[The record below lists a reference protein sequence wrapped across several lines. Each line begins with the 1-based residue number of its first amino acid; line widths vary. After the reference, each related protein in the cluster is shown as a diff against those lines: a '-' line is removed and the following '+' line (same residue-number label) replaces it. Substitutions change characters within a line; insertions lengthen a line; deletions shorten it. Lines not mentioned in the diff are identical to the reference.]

1 MGPPAQPGGVSAS
14 GARRRFRVAALDAD
28 ADGVLDPGPHVL
40 RHLRVLRAA
49 VGDEIY
55 LFDGRGEELRAV
67 ITRLDGDA
75 LRVRVIDRV
84 LRDVESPLTTCLVQ
98 AVPARAARMETIVRQ
113 STELGVGRIVPVI
126 TRRSQQ
132 ARASASRRRRL
143 AQRWRRIADSA
154 AEQCGRSRVP
164 GIDDPAPYADLDWEG
179 LPRPLLLTHP
189 AADGGESPDTR
200 ALAGGKRPSGA
211 TVLVGP
217 EGGWSDD
224 EIEIAVAHG
233 AAALRLGPRVL
244 RADSAGP
251 VALAVL
257 QYLWGDLDG

>member
-1 MGPPAQPGGVSAS
+1 VSAAE
-14 GARRRFRVAALDAD
+14 ARRRFRVAALDTD
-28 ADGVLDPGPHVL
+28 AGGILDPGPAVL

-55 LFDGRGEELRAV
+55 LFDGRGGEVRAV
-67 ITRLDGDA
+67 IAVLDGDGV
-75 LRVRVIDRV
+75 RVRVIDRV

-113 STELGVGRIVPVI
+113 ATELGVGRIVPVVA
-126 TRRSQQ
+126 RRSQQ
-132 ARASASRRRRL
+132 SRGSAAGRRRL
-143 AQRWRRIADSA
+143 TQRWRRIADSA
-154 AEQCGRSRVP
+154 AEQCGRTRVP
-164 GIDDPAPYADLDWEG
+164 EIDDPAPYAELDWEG
-179 LPRPLLLTHP
+179 LPRPLLLAHP
-189 AADGGESPDTR
+189 AAGGGEPARSL
-200 ALAGGKRPSGA
+200 ALSGGERPGGA

-224 EIEIAVAHG
+224 EIEVAAAHG
-233 AAALRLGPRVL
+233 AERVRLGPRVL
-244 RADSAGP
+244 RADSAGT